1 MGKTAVKKLP
11 KYLRMAKE
19 YRHRIEK
26 GIYKAGDSLP
36 DQRSI
41 SQEWGIDRLTV
52 RRAFNVLEREGLIHK
67 IIGSGM
73 YVGGRSI
80 SPVCQNLGHVNSY
93 PIIGIVSPEALEH
106 NRIQENS
113 AVNNIFRHKHEVLRI
128 NYISQAEL
136 KSRLMHYHHFLK
148 GIVFFN
154 NDYSAIASNVKYA
167 ISCGIP
173 VLVAGLGTLSQKNDV
188 PCDSLFI
195 EEEEGGREIVKYF
208 IGKGH
213 RQIAL
218 AVENYS
224 GIKNIGRFVGF
235 MDAMREYNLKP
246 MLANEKSLKLSDF
259 GNATGDFQQACGAKI
274 ASRIMA
280 KRKRPSA
287 ILCQNDNVALGFLE
301 QLKKMKIPC
310 PEEVEV
316 FGFGD
321 DIHWPEM
328 YFPSGVNPL
337 SSAGVDHTEIGKK
350 AVDMLF
356 NRIEHPEM
364 DRKIVS
370 QKSVVI
376 YRKSTRGSSKV
387 RQF

>member
-1 MGKTAVKKLP
+1 MKKTEVKKLP

-19 YRHRIEK
+19 YRQRIET
-26 GIYKAGDSLP
+26 GIYKTGDSLP

-52 RRAFNVLEREGLIHK
+52 RRAFNVLEQEGLIHK

-73 YVGGRSI
+73 YVGGKNI

-106 NRIQENS
+106 GRINENS
-113 AVNNIFRHKHEVLRI
+113 AVNNIFRHKHEALRI

-148 GIVFFN
+148 GIVFFY
-154 NDYSAIASNVKYA
+154 NDYSVIASNVQYA
-167 ISCGIP
+167 MSCGIP
-173 VLVAGLGTLSQKNDV
+173 TVVAGLEIQSQKNDV

-195 EEEEGGREIVKYF
+195 DEEEGGREIVRYF
-208 IGKGH
+208 IGNRH
-213 RQIAL
+213 SQIAL
-218 AVENYS
+218 AVENFS
-224 GIKNIGRFVGF
+224 KIKNVGRYVGF
-235 MDAMREYNLKP
+235 MDAMRECNLKP
-246 MLANEKSLKLSDF
+246 MLADEKSLKMSDF
-259 GNATGDFQQACGAKI
+259 GNASDDYQQACGTKI

-301 QLKKMKIPC
+301 QLKKMKIAC

-337 SSAGVDHTEIGKK
+337 SSAGVDHNEIGEK
-350 AVDMLF
+350 AVNMLF
-356 NRIEHPEM
+356 KRIAHPEM
-364 DRKIVS
+364 DKKIES
-370 QKSVVI
+370 LKSVVI
-376 YRKSTRGSSKV
+376 YRKSTRGSQLDS
-387 RQF
+387 